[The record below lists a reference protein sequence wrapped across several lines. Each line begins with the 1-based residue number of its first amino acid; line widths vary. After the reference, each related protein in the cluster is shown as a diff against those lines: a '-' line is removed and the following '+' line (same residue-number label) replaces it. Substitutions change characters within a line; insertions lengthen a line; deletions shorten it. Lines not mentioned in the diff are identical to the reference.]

1 MNKKGQNVIMTI
13 LLYGSF
19 GIVIIYAI
27 CHIASVIG
35 KCYLVHKV
43 TKSNLSDEQVK
54 SIAKMMSKDVNIN
67 IPK

>member
-1 MNKKGQNVIMTI
+1 MIKI
-13 LLYGSF
+13 LSTVFF
-19 GIVIIYAI
+19 GALFYTI

-43 TKSNLSDEQVK
+43 SSTNLPDEQVK
-54 SIAKMMSKDVNIN
+54 SIAKMMSKDIIIN